1 MGPATLKQ
9 DLLQARFQ
17 AVMLQVRW
25 QTARLGNAGKIGIGL
40 LVVAIIFFLLA
51 VLPQEAKLD
60 ELKQLVE
67 NIQIPVNQLS
77 SDESTRKIGGD
88 QALQI
93 YYDFFPRIDSSPF
106 WIRELV
112 KIAKKQGVEINSS
125 DYRLVHEQGV
135 RLARYEMILPVRGR
149 YKQIR
154 AFMAE
159 ALEAIPAMAV
169 TGMVIKREHVQTEQ
183 LDVRLEIDLYLDE
196 L

>member
-1 MGPATLKQ
+1 MDPATLKQ

-17 AVMLQVRW
+17 AVMPQVRW
-25 QTARLGNAGKIGIGL
+25 QMARLGNAGKIGIGL

-51 VLPQEAKLD
+51 VLPQETKLD

-125 DYRLVHEQGV
+125 DYRLVHEQGA

>member
-135 RLARYEMILPVRGR
+135 RLARYEMILPIRGR